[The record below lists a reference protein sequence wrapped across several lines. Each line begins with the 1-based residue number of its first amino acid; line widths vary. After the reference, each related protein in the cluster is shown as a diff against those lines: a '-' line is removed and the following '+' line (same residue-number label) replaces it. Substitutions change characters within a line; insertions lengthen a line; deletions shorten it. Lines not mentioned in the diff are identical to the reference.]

1 MTYLDV
7 SVVMGNTNSVIYKN
21 KSKIYIFNCS
31 YNSKCAIFKAE
42 IAQLALVI

>member
-1 MTYLDV
+1 
-7 SVVMGNTNSVIYKN
+7 MGNTNSVIYKN
-21 KSKIYIFNCS
+21 KSKIYFFNCQMSS